1 MMLWKV
7 SLKISKKSLATRH
20 NKLIVMKGNV
30 RVFFRCRP
38 LIADEIEEGA
48 STAIDFESAKD
59 GELIVRGHVSSKK
72 VFKFDSVFSPGE
84 DQEKVLE
91 KTAPFV
97 TSVLDGF
104 NVCIFACGQTGT
116 DKTFTME
123 GIEGARGVNYRT
135 LEEFF
140 LDNQRKRGS
149 LPV

>member
-1 MMLWKV
+1 
-7 SLKISKKSLATRH
+7 
-20 NKLIVMKGNV
+20 MKGLLFILFSIEILHSQLYIVAQKLMPIFNFLGNI
-30 RVFFRCRP
+30 RVFCRCRP
-38 LIADEIEEGA
+38 LNADEIEEGA

-140 LDNQRKRGS
+140 FG
-149 LPV
+149 